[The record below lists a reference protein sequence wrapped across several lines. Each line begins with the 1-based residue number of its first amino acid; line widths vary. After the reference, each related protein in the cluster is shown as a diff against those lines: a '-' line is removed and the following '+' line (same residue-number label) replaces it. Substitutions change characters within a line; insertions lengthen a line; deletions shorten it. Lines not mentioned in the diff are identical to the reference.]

1 MSSEKIKKRKSSIVF
16 KVTLWYSFF
25 IILLI
30 LLMLGLSFFISE
42 RFIESDSKR
51 ELMQKAT
58 EISEDI
64 NDYES
69 FEDGVYHLIYDE
81 KGKVINGN
89 PPKEFNK
96 NLPFNNSVVNEF
108 NINGKTYFYYDI
120 ELDDDDNW
128 LRVVMLKNSSVKE
141 LNSFFLVILLISPLL
156 LIIIIWGGYRILKKA
171 FEPVDK
177 ISKTALSIQKSNDF
191 SKRIELNDK
200 NDELH
205 RLAYTFNSML
215 DSIEKSFNR
224 ERQFNNDV
232 SHELRTPVSVILS
245 ESEYGL
251 DFVDTIDDAKESY
264 SVINKQ
270 AKRMRDMISQ
280 ILELSK
286 MESISTQKMELLNLS
301 DILEEHSKNYVK
313 LCEKDNID
321 LKFEIDENCFI
332 SGDEILIGRLIDNL
346 VGNAMKFT
354 KDKIKIKLIKNLSN
368 CILEVEDNGIGI
380 SDEEKAK
387 VWSRFYQVD
396 DSRNK
401 ENKVGSGLGLSLVE
415 KIVKMHNAEIELKSE
430 LNNGTLFRVIFFTE
444 NKK

>member
-245 ESEYGL
+245 ESKYGL
-251 DFVDTIDDAKESY
+251 DFA
-264 SVINKQ
+264 
-270 AKRMRDMISQ
+270 
-280 ILELSK
+280 
-286 MESISTQKMELLNLS
+286 
-301 DILEEHSKNYVK
+301 H
-313 LCEKDNID
+313 
-321 LKFEIDENCFI
+321 
-332 SGDEILIGRLIDNL
+332 
-346 VGNAMKFT
+346 
-354 KDKIKIKLIKNLSN
+354 
-368 CILEVEDNGIGI
+368 
-380 SDEEKAK
+380 
-387 VWSRFYQVD
+387 
-396 DSRNK
+396 
-401 ENKVGSGLGLSLVE
+401 
-415 KIVKMHNAEIELKSE
+415 
-430 LNNGTLFRVIFFTE
+430 
-444 NKK
+444 

>member
-1 MSSEKIKKRKSSIVF
+1 M
-16 KVTLWYSFF
+16 
-25 IILLI
+25 
-30 LLMLGLSFFISE
+30 
-42 RFIESDSKR
+42 
-51 ELMQKAT
+51 
-58 EISEDI
+58 
-64 NDYES
+64 
-69 FEDGVYHLIYDE
+69 
-81 KGKVINGN
+81 NGN
-89 PPKEFNK
+89 PPKEFNQ
-96 NLPFNNSVVNEF
+96 NLPFNDSVVNEF
-108 NINGKTYFYYDI
+108 NINGKTYLYYDI

-128 LRVVMLKNSSVKE
+128 FRAVMLKNSSIRE
-141 LNSFFLVILLISPLL
+141 LNSFFSVILLISPFL

-205 RLAYTFNSML
+205 RFAYTFNSML

-301 DILEEHSKNYVK
+301 DILEEHSKNYVI
-313 LCEKDNID
+313 E
-321 LKFEIDENCFI
+321 
-332 SGDEILIGRLIDNL
+332 IGR
-346 VGNAMKFT
+346 A
-354 KDKIKIKLIKNLSN
+354 S
-368 CILEVEDNGIGI
+368 CRE
-380 SDEEKAK
+380 
-387 VWSRFYQVD
+387 
-396 DSRNK
+396 
-401 ENKVGSGLGLSLVE
+401 
-415 KIVKMHNAEIELKSE
+415 
-430 LNNGTLFRVIFFTE
+430 RV
-444 NKK
+444 